1 MKEQVLSFLIFV
13 SNESKLKINQVHTS
27 FEHYS
32 YHQQIYE
39 SRAWDKQKKIPRPH
53 GEMDFRRKKK
63 NIYLAFDWLN
73 SRPHSLSYT
82 NHFHGNLPSRLFIDT
97 DLKTY
102 LRSKRKYWLII

>member
-39 SRAWDKQKKIPRPH
+39 SRAWDKRKK
-53 GEMDFRRKKK
+53 FRVPMGKWTSEGKK

-97 DLKTY
+97 DLKTH
-102 LRSKRKYWLII
+102 LGIKENTV